1 MNICFRR
8 QPLRTV
14 YRISLLVVAGL
25 LWTLTAGFA
34 QSRGGRGLV
43 SFGRSSGLA
52 SDTLYLDVNQ
62 DIAVQLLPFDEL
74 VKMAVA
80 YSPVIKYQNE
90 VSSVLKASQGV
101 ARTQILQ
108 NVSGFGNYSGGNQV
122 LIASGRSPDLNTN
135 PIGQIANG
143 YRAGVE
149 LRVSLFDVFGR
160 KHLIR
165 QADANY
171 KASLV
176 QKDIAELELKQQ
188 LISIYQD
195 MITAQQILKTRLIDE
210 QASLAALR
218 VAEAELQ
225 KGKITTGQLASATTA
240 YVQAKATTEQ
250 VKGDFLKS
258 VHLFEALMGTP
269 IQRLKR
275 Y

>member
-1 MNICFRR
+1 M
-8 QPLRTV
+8 RTV
-14 YRISLLVVAGL
+14 YRISLLVVVGL
-25 LWTLTAGFA
+25 LWTLTAGFG

-74 VKMAVA
+74 VKIAVA
-80 YSPVIKYQNE
+80 YSPAIKYQNE

-122 LIASGRSPDLNTN
+122 LIASGSPDLNTN